1 MDFKK
6 AARRG
11 ALGLTGLAL
20 GIQLIP
26 GGRNHD
32 NPPVTREPVW
42 DSPRTREL
50 AVIACFD
57 CHSNETR
64 WPWYSNIAPVSFF
77 VQDHV
82 EEGRA
87 MLNFSAWDQP
97 QKYSYEAAR
106 AVREAWMPLDSYL
119 LLHGQAKLSKAD
131 AKELADGFERMFGTE
146 KPAATP

>member
-11 ALGLTGLAL
+11 ALGLAGLAL
-20 GIQLIP
+20 AIQLIP

-32 NPPVTREPVW
+32 NPPVSREPVW

-57 CHSNETR
+57 CHSHETR
-64 WPWYSNIAPVSFF
+64 WPWYSYVAPVSFF

-82 EEGRA
+82 DEGRG
-87 MLNFSAWDQP
+87 MLNFSAWDKP

-106 AVREAWMPLDSYL
+106 AVREAWMPLSSYL
-119 LLHGQAKLSKAD
+119 LLHGPARLNKAE

-146 KPAATP
+146 KPE